1 MIKYIFYEKHISF
14 LFYVNKKLKFLTQN
28 VLTRTKFL
36 YSLIKNVKYF
46 N

>member
-1 MIKYIFYEKHISF
+1 MKNIFHL
-14 LFYVNKKLKFLTQN
+14 LFYVNKKLKILTQN

-46 N
+46 NQEKS